1 MAKRG
6 VKLGSKRGHYKSRVT
21 DDFEKYLR
29 KREKEY
35 EKGYD
40 LESQFTREEFK
51 ENLTALQERFPLR
64 TKQQL
69 ITDIVDSQKPFDYWE
84 SKRLAKAIKEKEG
97 LGEILEAENGTQIK
111 IESYKDIIGMDK
123 DRRRVFFSVLVDQ
136 LGYTYREAEDIYES

>member
-35 EKGYD
+35 KKGYD
-40 LESQFTREEFK
+40 LEKQFTREEFK

-84 SKRLAKAIKEKEG
+84 SKRLVKAIKEKEG
-97 LGEILEAENGTQIK
+97 LGEILKAENGTKIK

-123 DRRRVFFSVLVDQ
+123 NRRKVFFSVLVDQ
-136 LGYTYREAEDIYES
+136 LGYTYREAEEIYES